1 MPTTAPSGGMFYLY
15 FCEPGED
22 FTCLKG
28 AENGAG
34 SYLFPLTTPLVLT
47 GAQGS
52 GGRRGGGGGAEIPSF
67 RKEKKVQEARRE
79 EEGWRGERELS
90 VFGEISNENTYT
102 CILCDLARSKDEK

>member
-1 MPTTAPSGGMFYLY
+1 MPTSAPSGGMFYLP
-15 FCEPGED
+15 FCEPRED

-52 GGRRGGGGGAEIPSF
+52 GGRRGGGGAEIPSF

-79 EEGWRGERELS
+79 EEGWRRERELS
-90 VFGEISNENTYT
+90 VFGEIGNEKYVHMYFVRFSG
-102 CILCDLARSKDEK
+102 IER

>member
-52 GGRRGGGGGAEIPSF
+52 GGRRGGGGAEIPSF
-67 RKEKKVQEARRE
+67 RKEKKV
-79 EEGWRGERELS
+79 L
-90 VFGEISNENTYT
+90 
-102 CILCDLARSKDEK
+102 CIYLYV

>member
-52 GGRRGGGGGAEIPSF
+52 GGRKGGGGAEIPSF

-79 EEGWRGERELS
+79 EEGWRGVKR
-90 VFGEISNENTYT
+90 
-102 CILCDLARSKDEK
+102 A